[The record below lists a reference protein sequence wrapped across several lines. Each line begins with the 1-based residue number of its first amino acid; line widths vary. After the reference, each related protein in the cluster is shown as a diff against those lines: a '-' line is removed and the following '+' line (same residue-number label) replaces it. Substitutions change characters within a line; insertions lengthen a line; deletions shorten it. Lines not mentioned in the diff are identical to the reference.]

1 MFSQNELFCGPRC
14 ETVWDGPQLLSLKI
28 GDGEHTIGSILSI
41 LEKLQEPQLP
51 DTIVI
56 HTSSFEL
63 LKITELATCGIKTI
77 IIANSVKINE
87 MPRKDLIEYVIES
100 DFNRLYLPTERG
112 VQWYC
117 SLGYPL
123 ERISIDPLLLLN
135 VQKNEFSSRPRDG
148 VLFYGATTSKTH
160 PYRFSILSHLQ
171 AACSSL
177 TVKAGSSDDAFSHY
191 STHLI
196 NLNISRN
203 GDLNRRVFEIVASG
217 GFLLTDRL
225 SSQSELF
232 QYFTEGVEYDS
243 FGSYSE
249 LIEKISYYEANPEQA
264 NIIAQ
269 AGYNRFWSEFSIE
282 KRRDVIRTTSSDE
295 CQSSLSINKY
305 SPELLPIYEFIEN
318 IHLEKESVTIGLAHT
333 IPEDFV
339 QLFTAFSRVEIL
351 RYFKSDVIVDVLFLE
366 DIEMVT
372 NSTVPMY
379 ENLITLS
386 ETETQRASTFNLKAL
401 DISPY
406 IFHNEAGVCA
416 QGERFIDEGNW
427 LKAFECFKLI
437 LNTGRLSARLY
448 WNLARLSHHSGAFDD
463 AMGLLDEAFNTDPNC
478 KEALLLTSKLLLEQ
492 DKTREAIP
500 SLQHLVALEPD
511 NPHYLVPLGRLL
523 AGDNRYNEA
532 LLLFQRAM
540 KINTDL
546 VTEEELRTA
555 KMFSARNYV
564 RPRIKNK
571 KILVVTNIFPPQELG
586 GYGRTMLDFSTLL
599 RSRGHTVE
607 VLTSD
612 TPYLGDLPDVEPHI
626 FRNLELFGQW
636 VNGRADT
643 FEMDRA
649 VPISKRD
656 AEIVSAHCDRLQPD
670 FVLLGNV
677 DFIGYHTIQ
686 MLNQRGIP
694 MIHRLGN
701 REPGYGPEMM
711 PHKDLYRL
719 ATCSGWLRD
728 EIWREGQKLPK
739 IDVVYP
745 AGKVRHYY
753 RESLPS
759 LTDRPFHISFAGI
772 VQPYKGPHILLEALF
787 KLHRNGIPFT
797 ASIAGTTTDEQFYS
811 QLKNE
816 VSKRGLSD
824 RIKFV
829 GFLDRDKLKDLF
841 WESSV
846 YVQPSVFPEP
856 FGISHVEAMASG
868 ATVITSGTGGSRE
881 IIIDG
886 ESGLHFRSEDS
897 IHLADQLQ
905 YLFENPEEC
914 DRLRRAGQERA
925 MTLFDNEKSVDRL
938 EEIFAEMVY
947 SVQ

>member
-1 MFSQNELFCGPRC
+1 MFSQNELFCGPHC
-14 ETVWDGPQLLSLKI
+14 ETVWEGTQLRSLKI
-28 GDGEHTIGSILSI
+28 GEGEHTIDSILSI
-41 LEKLQEPQLP
+41 LAKLPEPLTP
-51 DTIVI
+51 DLIVI
-56 HTSSFEL
+56 HSSSFEL
-63 LKITELATCGIKTI
+63 LKITGLAACEISTI
-77 IIANSVKINE
+77 YIESSVRIND
-87 MPRKDLIEYVIES
+87 MPRKDQIEYVVQS
-100 DFNRLYLPTERG
+100 DFNRLILTSSRG

-117 SLGYPL
+117 SLGFPV
-123 ERISIDPLLLLN
+123 ERIAIDPLILLN
-135 VQKNEFSSRPRDG
+135 VHKNEVKQLRSG
-148 VLFYGATTSKTH
+148 VLFYGTTTSKTH

-171 AACSSL
+171 ADSTSL
-177 TVKAGSSDDAFSHY
+177 TVKAGSCEEAAEHY
-191 STHLI
+191 ASHLI

-203 GDLNRRVFEIVASG
+203 GDINRRVFEIIAAG

-225 SSQSELF
+225 SAQSDLAH
-232 QYFTEGVEYDS
+232 YFTEGVEYDC
-243 FGSYSE
+243 FGSYAE
-249 LIEKISYYEANPEQA
+249 LIEKIGFYESSPEKA
-264 NIIAQ
+264 IEIAQ
-269 AGYNRFWSEFSIE
+269 AGYERFWNDHSAE
-282 KRRDVIRTTSSDE
+282 KRTATIRETCSDE
-295 CQSSLSINKY
+295 FQSSLVVEHY
-305 SPELLPIYEFIEN
+305 SPQLFPIYNFIEGL
-318 IHLEKESVTIGLAHT
+318 HLEQENITIGLAHST
-333 IPEDFV
+333 PDHFL
-339 QLFTAFSRVEIL
+339 QLFTAFSRVEII
-351 RYFKSDVIVDVLFLE
+351 RDFRSDIIVDILFL
-366 DIEMVT
+366 DHLEMVQD
-372 NSTVPMY
+372 SSIPMY
-379 ENLITLS
+379 ETLVVLS
-386 ETETQRASTFNLKAL
+386 EADPQLVSTLNLTAL
-401 DISPY
+401 DISP
-406 IFHNEAGVCA
+406 FMFRNEAGLCA
-416 QGERFIDEGNW
+416 QGERFMEQENR
-427 LKAFECFKLI
+427 LKAFECFKQI
-437 LNTGRLSARLY
+437 LTTGRLSARLY
-448 WNLARLSHHSGAFDD
+448 WNLARLSQHSGAIDD
-463 AMGLLDEAFNTDPNC
+463 AMGLLDEAFIADPNC
-478 KEALLLTSKLLLEQ
+478 KEALLLHSKILLEQ
-492 DKTREAIP
+492 GKTREAIP
-500 SLQHLVALEPD
+500 SLQHLIALEPE
-511 NPHYLVPLGRLL
+511 NVHYLVALGRLL
-523 AGDNRYNEA
+523 AGDNRFNEA
-532 LLLFQRAM
+532 LLLFQRA
-540 KINTDL
+540 IALDSSL
-546 VTEEELRTA
+546 VTEEELRSA
-555 KMFSARNYV
+555 KMLSGRTYI

-612 TPYLGDLPDVEPHI
+612 TPYLGDLPAVEPHI
-626 FRNLELFGQW
+626 FRDLELFGQW
-636 VNGRADT
+636 VNGKADT

-649 VPISKRD
+649 IPLSKRD
-656 AEIVSAHCDRLQPD
+656 AEIVSAHCDRFQPD

-701 REPGYGPEMM
+701 REPGYGPEVM

-728 EIWREGQKLPK
+728 EIWRDGQKLPK

-787 KLHRNGIPFT
+787 KLHRMGVPFT

-811 QLKNE
+811 QLQNE
-816 VSKRGLSD
+816 VSKRGLSEA
-824 RIKFV
+824 IEFV
-829 GFLDRDKLKDLF
+829 GFLDREKLKDLF

-897 IHLADQLQ
+897 THLAEQLK
-905 YLFENPEEC
+905 YLYENPEES

-947 SVQ
+947 GIQ